1 MLHLII
7 LSGVHQYIRNLL
19 SHWLQN
25 VTVFFNFIKILNHQE
40 FIQNESERINYL
52 MLVSLDLI
60 SRLVWSLNFDLSNN
74 QFDNDFEN
82 SLIIHDEASLW
93 KLGLMPLYGFFLDF
107 IKKVK
112 IYRVIGTLIQ
122 LFEATIIEV
131 LTEILS
137 KCIIKLVERLFRDL
151 TRTV

>member
-1 MLHLII
+1 MLHLIV

-40 FIQNESERINYL
+40 FIQNESERIDYL

-60 SRLVWSLNFDLSNN
+60 GRLVRSLYFDLSNN

-93 KLGLMPLYGFFLDF
+93 TLGLMPLYGFFLDF
-107 IKKVK
+107 IEKV
-112 IYRVIGTLIQ
+112 
-122 LFEATIIEV
+122 
-131 LTEILS
+131 
-137 KCIIKLVERLFRDL
+137 
-151 TRTV
+151 

>member
-1 MLHLII
+1 
-7 LSGVHQYIRNLL
+7 
-19 SHWLQN
+19 
-25 VTVFFNFIKILNHQE
+25 
-40 FIQNESERINYL
+40 
-52 MLVSLDLI
+52 
-60 SRLVWSLNFDLSNN
+60 
-74 QFDNDFEN
+74 
-82 SLIIHDEASLW
+82 
-93 KLGLMPLYGFFLDF
+93 MPLYGFFLDF